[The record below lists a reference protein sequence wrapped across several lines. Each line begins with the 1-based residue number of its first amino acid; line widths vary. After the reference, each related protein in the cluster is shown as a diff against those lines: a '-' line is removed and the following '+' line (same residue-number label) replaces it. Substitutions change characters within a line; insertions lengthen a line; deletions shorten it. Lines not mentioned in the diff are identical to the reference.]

1 MVFRERYGTAI
12 GFCCDRNLEGVM
24 SVSTDCHI
32 RNLPKRLPAGTVY
45 VVEGCG
51 GHHGKLRVSSR
62 YIVMPSGQRVEIA
75 AELGRTQTVQAHLRR
90 PFGTPRRSGSRSNS
104 FLTQAKKIGLVAGTR
119 SRKQR

>member
-1 MVFRERYGTAI
+1 
-12 GFCCDRNLEGVM
+12 M

-62 YIVMPSGQRVEIA
+62 YVVMPSGQRVEIP
-75 AELGRTQTVQAHLRR
+75 AELDRTQPVRGPSQA
-90 PFGTPRRSGSRSNS
+90 
-104 FLTQAKKIGLVAGTR
+104 AVWDAMAGQVPDR
-119 SRKQR
+119 IVF